1 MDDTRSLR
9 LNTFFFR
16 TQHLQHTKDRLMA
29 PMKHNRFRIASM
41 ATLALAA
48 VQLHAQTTATP
59 LPQDP
64 APAQAQLKS
73 TAPAPALPTPV
84 PLSVPHSWNP
94 FRAYMPGS
102 VAPASV
108 ANSPR
113 IDTLIHEGKIQLHL
127 RDAIELALENNL
139 DLAIARYNLP
149 IAAADVMRTRAG
161 GSDRGVNTGIV
172 SNTPNG
178 GSAGAGNSGGGGG
191 AGGTSAGAGG
201 AGAGASGLVQ
211 STLGTGTAVSSY
223 DPVFAGDFSVHH
235 TAQPLSN
242 LVLNGVPTL
251 QSNTVAGD
259 MSLAQ
264 AFATGTSVK
273 VSFSGDRV
281 ATNSQGSFLNPV
293 LDSYFRVL
301 VQQQLLAGFGLGP
314 NLRYLHIAKN
324 NQKISDAAFRLQI
337 IATVSQIENMYWD
350 LVSAYQD
357 ERVKQESLDFAQ
369 KTLDTGRKQLD
380 LQAIPAMDVLKDEA
394 EVAKRE
400 QDLSIAKSTL
410 EFQSLLL
417 TNALTRNLDD
427 PTLEA
432 MPVIPMDTSRPLQPM
447 PSGDELVN
455 QALATRLEMEEQK
468 LDLVNRQISRKAAN
482 NALLPTVSL
491 TGYWAGTGL
500 GGVNNPTAG
509 VASTVPSDYGGT
521 LRNAFNTSAP
531 DYYVGL
537 NVNIPIRNR
546 VNKSDQYRSE
556 LEYRQ
561 AELLLQQLRKQ
572 IRIEVRNAEYAL
584 RQAEARVVSADKAR
598 DLARKT
604 FNIMEQE
611 QSFGAGSAIQ
621 TLSARND
628 LATAESAYFAAVD
641 AREKA
646 RVELERASGLT
657 LDHNGISIDSAKQ
670 GQAQLAATADA
681 TPTQTP

>member
-1 MDDTRSLR
+1 MASAKHDRYREL
-9 LNTFFFR
+9 L
-16 TQHLQHTKDRLMA
+16 HTACIGTL
-29 PMKHNRFRIASM
+29 
-41 ATLALAA
+41 TLAFSA
-48 VQLHAQTTATP
+48 VSLHAQEAAAP
-59 LPQDP
+59 LPQNP
-64 APAQAQLKS
+64 APTTAQLKG
-73 TAPAPALPTPV
+73 TAATLPPPV
-84 PLSVPHSWNP
+84 PVTVPHSWNP

-102 VAPASV
+102 VAPASI

-113 IDTLIHEGKIQLHL
+113 LETLTHDGKIELHL

-149 IAAADVMRTRAG
+149 IAEADVMRTRAG
-161 GSDRGVNTGIV
+161 GSTRGVNTGIV
-172 SNTPNG
+172 SNTPSG
-178 GSAGAGNSGGGGG
+178 GSAGSGNSGGGG

-211 STLGTGTAVSSY
+211 STLGTGTTVSSY
-223 DPVFAGDFSVHH
+223 DPLFVGDFNVHH
-235 TAQPLSN
+235 YAEPLSN
-242 LVLNGVPTL
+242 LLLNGVPVL

-259 MSLAQ
+259 MSVQQ

-281 ATNSQGSFLNPV
+281 ATNSQGNFLNPQ

-314 NLRYLHIAKN
+314 NLRYLRIAKN

-350 LVSAYQD
+350 LVSAWQD

-369 KTLDTGRKQLD
+369 KTLEMGRQQLA

-417 TNALTRNLDD
+417 KNALTRNLDD

-432 MPVIPMDTSRPLQPM
+432 MPVVPMDVSRPLQPM
-447 PSGDELVN
+447 PSGDELVTR
-455 QALATRLEMEEQK
+455 ALSSRLEMEEQN
-468 LDLVNRQISRKAAN
+468 LDLSNRQISRKAAN
-482 NALLPTVSL
+482 NALLPTVAL

-500 GGVNNPTAG
+500 AGVNNPLAG
-509 VASTVPSDYGGT
+509 VTSTVPSDYGGA
-521 LRNAFNTSAP
+521 LRNAFNSSAP
-531 DYYVGL
+531 DYYVGV

-561 AELLLQQLRKQ
+561 AELLLQQLKKQ

-598 DLARKT
+598 DLARRT
-604 FNIMEQE
+604 FDIMQQE
-611 QSFGAGSAIQ
+611 QSFGAGSAVQ
-621 TLSARND
+621 TLTARND
-628 LATAESAYFAAVD
+628 LTTAESAYFAAVD

-646 RVELERASGLT
+646 RVELERASGMT
-657 LDHNGISIDSAKQ
+657 LENNGISIESAKQ
-670 GQAQLAATADA
+670 GQAQLSATAA
-681 TPTQTP
+681 PQPPTP

>member
-1 MDDTRSLR
+1 MASAKHDRYCELLR
-9 LNTFFFR
+9 TACIG
-16 TQHLQHTKDRLMA
+16 TM
-29 PMKHNRFRIASM
+29 
-41 ATLALAA
+41 ALAFSA
-48 VQLHAQTTATP
+48 VHLHAQDAAAP
-59 LPQDP
+59 LPQNP
-64 APAQAQLKS
+64 APTTTQLKG
-73 TAPAPALPTPV
+73 TATALPAPLPTT
-84 PLSVPHSWNP
+84 VPHSWNP
-94 FRAYMPGS
+94 FRAYMPSS
-102 VAPASV
+102 VAPASI

-113 IDTLIHEGKIQLHL
+113 LETLTHDGKIELHL

-149 IAAADVMRTRAG
+149 IAEADVMRTRAG
-161 GSDRGVNTGIV
+161 GSTRGVNTGIV
-172 SNTPNG
+172 SNTPSG
-178 GSAGAGNSGGGGG
+178 GSAGSGSSGGGG

-211 STLGTGTAVSSY
+211 STLGTGTTVSSY
-223 DPVFAGDFSVHH
+223 DPMFAGDFNVHH
-235 TAQPLSN
+235 FAEPLSN
-242 LVLNGVPTL
+242 LLLNGVPIL

-259 MSLAQ
+259 MSLQQ

-281 ATNSQGSFLNPV
+281 ATNSKGNFLNPQ

-314 NLRYLHIAKN
+314 NLRYLRIAKN

-350 LVSAYQD
+350 LVSAWQD

-369 KTLDTGRKQLD
+369 KTLETGRQQLA

-417 TNALTRNLDD
+417 KNALTRNLDD

-432 MPVIPMDTSRPLQPM
+432 MPVVPMDVSRPLQPM
-447 PSGDELVN
+447 PTGDELVTR
-455 QALATRLEMEEQK
+455 ALSSRLEMEEQN
-468 LDLVNRQISRKAAN
+468 LDLSNRQISRKAAN
-482 NALLPTVSL
+482 NALLPTVAL

-500 GGVNNPTAG
+500 AGVNNPLAG
-509 VASTVPSDYGGT
+509 VTPTVPSDYGGA
-521 LRNAFNTSAP
+521 LRNAFNGSAP
-531 DYYVGL
+531 DYYVGV

-561 AELLLQQLRKQ
+561 AELLLQQLKKQ

-598 DLARKT
+598 DLARRT
-604 FNIMEQE
+604 FDIMQQE
-611 QSFGAGSAIQ
+611 QSFGAGSAVQ
-621 TLSARND
+621 TLAARND
-628 LATAESAYFAAVD
+628 LTTAESAYFAAVD

-646 RVELERASGLT
+646 RVELERAGGMT
-657 LDHNGISIDSAKQ
+657 LENNGISIESAKQ
-670 GQAQLAATADA
+670 GQAQLSATA
-681 TPTQTP
+681 TVQTQTP

>member
-1 MDDTRSLR
+1 MASAKHDRYREL
-9 LNTFFFR
+9 L
-16 TQHLQHTKDRLMA
+16 HTTCIGAL
-29 PMKHNRFRIASM
+29 
-41 ATLALAA
+41 TLAFSA
-48 VQLHAQTTATP
+48 VHLHAQGAAAP
-59 LPQDP
+59 LPQNP
-64 APAQAQLKS
+64 APTTTQLKG
-73 TAPAPALPTPV
+73 TAAVLPP
-84 PLSVPHSWNP
+84 PLPDTVPHSWNP
-94 FRAYMPGS
+94 FRAYMPSS
-102 VAPASV
+102 VAPASI

-113 IDTLIHEGKIQLHL
+113 LETLTRDGKIELHL

-149 IAAADVMRTRAG
+149 IAEADVMRTRAG
-161 GSDRGVNTGIV
+161 GSTRGVNTGIV
-172 SNTPNG
+172 SNTPSG
-178 GSAGAGNSGGGGG
+178 GSAGSGNSGGGG

-211 STLGTGTAVSSY
+211 STLGTGTTVSSY
-223 DPVFAGDFSVHH
+223 DPMFAGDFNVHH
-235 TAQPLSN
+235 FAEPLSN
-242 LVLNGVPTL
+242 LLLNGVPIL

-259 MSLAQ
+259 MSVTQ

-281 ATNSQGSFLNPV
+281 ATNSKGNFLNPQ

-314 NLRYLHIAKN
+314 NLRYLRIAKN

-350 LVSAYQD
+350 LVSAWQD

-369 KTLDTGRKQLD
+369 KTLETGRQQLA

-417 TNALTRNLDD
+417 KNALTRNLDD

-432 MPVIPMDTSRPLQPM
+432 MPVVPMDVSRPLQPM
-447 PSGDELVN
+447 PSGDELVTR
-455 QALATRLEMEEQK
+455 ALASRLEMEEQQ
-468 LDLVNRQISRKAAN
+468 LDLSNRQISRKAAN
-482 NALLPTVSL
+482 NALLPTVAL

-500 GGVNNPTAG
+500 AGVNNPLAG
-509 VASTVPSDYGGT
+509 VTSAVPSDYGGA
-521 LRNAFNTSAP
+521 LRNAFNGSAP
-531 DYYVGL
+531 DYYVGV

-561 AELLLQQLRKQ
+561 AELLLQQLKKQ

-598 DLARKT
+598 DLARRT
-604 FNIMEQE
+604 FDIMQQE
-611 QSFGAGSAIQ
+611 QSFGAGSAVQ
-621 TLSARND
+621 TLAARND
-628 LATAESAYFAAVD
+628 LTTAESAYFAAVD

-646 RVELERASGLT
+646 RVELERAGGMT
-657 LDHNGISIDSAKQ
+657 LENNGISIESAKQ
-670 GQAQLAATADA
+670 GQAQLTATAA
-681 TPTQTP
+681 PQTQTP